1 MRPPMSRVKR
11 KQIYSPP
18 CVCVSSYIIQF
29 QYSSSL
35 YGIYIYQ
42 IGCSVERHCYSVFL
56 HFFLFLSFKPRN
68 NKNEEERKKMQN
80 PLLTLTKNLK
90 VESGSPLFICV
101 GDCGTAAEIMQINDS
116 HWLRPSESP
125 TNITFFP
132 FILYRNSSPLNLLKK
147 ERKKEISYLL
157 GSKKDVG

>member
-1 MRPPMSRVKR
+1 
-11 KQIYSPP
+11 
-18 CVCVSSYIIQF
+18 
-29 QYSSSL
+29 
-35 YGIYIYQ
+35 
-42 IGCSVERHCYSVFL
+42 
-56 HFFLFLSFKPRN
+56 
-68 NKNEEERKKMQN
+68 MQN
-80 PLLTLTKNLK
+80 PLLKLTKNLK

-147 ERKKEISYLL
+147 ERN
-157 GSKKDVG
+157 